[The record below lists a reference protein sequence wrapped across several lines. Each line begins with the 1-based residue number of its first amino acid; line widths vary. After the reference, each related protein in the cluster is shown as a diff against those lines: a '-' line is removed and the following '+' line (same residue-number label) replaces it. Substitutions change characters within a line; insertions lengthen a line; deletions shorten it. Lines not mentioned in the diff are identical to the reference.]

1 MKTAIFAAILVLVF
15 VSASP
20 GQEKSPKAATE
31 GFFRLLMQDKMPEGY
46 KQLFVGSP
54 VPKLRPEETD
64 MLKEQTKGALA
75 DYGKI
80 LGYDL
85 IREEK
90 FGGSVLRLVY
100 LLKSE
105 VVPTVWEF
113 FFYKPTTEWYLLGI
127 TFFDDADGLVAMQ

>member
-1 MKTAIFAAILVLVF
+1 MKTAIFAAILILVF

-20 GQEKSPKAATE
+20 AQDKSPKIVTE
-31 GFFRLLMQDKMPEGY
+31 EFFRLLMQNKMPEAY
-46 KQLFVGSP
+46 NQLFVGSP

-64 MLKEQTKGALA
+64 IIKEHTQSTLA

-105 VVPTVWEF
+105 VVPTIWEF
-113 FFYKPTTEWYLLGI
+113 FFYKPNSEWYLLGV
-127 TFFDDADGLVAMQ
+127 TFSEDADALVAMQ

>member
-1 MKTAIFAAILVLVF
+1 MI
-15 VSASP
+15 
-20 GQEKSPKAATE
+20 
-31 GFFRLLMQDKMPEGY
+31 
-46 KQLFVGSP
+46 
-54 VPKLRPEETD
+54 
-64 MLKEQTKGALA
+64 KEQTQSTLA

-100 LLKSE
+100 LVKSE
-105 VVPTVWEF
+105 VVPTVWQF
-113 FFYKPTTEWYLLGI
+113 FFYKPNSEWYLLGI

>member
-1 MKTAIFAAILVLVF
+1 MKTTIFAAILILAF

-20 GQEKSPKAATE
+20 AQDKSPKVMTE
-31 GFFRLLMQDKMPEGY
+31 GFFRMLMENKMPEAY
-46 KQLFVGSP
+46 NQLLVGSP
-54 VPKLRPEETD
+54 VPKLRPEEID
-64 MLKEQTKGALA
+64 MIKEQTQSTLT

-113 FFYKPTTEWYLLGI
+113 FFYKPKTEWYVLGV
-127 TFFDDADGLVAMQ
+127 TFFDDSDGLAAMQ

>member
-1 MKTAIFAAILVLVF
+1 MKTTVFAAILILVF

-20 GQEKSPKAATE
+20 AQDKSPKAMTE
-31 GFFRLLMQDKMPEGY
+31 GFFRLLMENKMPEAY
-46 KQLFVGSP
+46 THLFVGSP

-64 MLKEQTKGALA
+64 VIKQQTKTTLA

-105 VVPTVWEF
+105 LVPTVWQF
-113 FFYKPTTEWYLLGI
+113 FFYKPDSEWYLLGV
-127 TFFDDADGLVAMQ
+127 TFFDDAEGLAAMQ

>member
-1 MKTAIFAAILVLVF
+1 MKTAIFAAILILVF

-20 GQEKSPKAATE
+20 AQDKSPKAMTE
-31 GFFRLLMQDKMPEGY
+31 GFFRLLMQDKMPEAY
-46 KQLFVGSP
+46 NRLFAGSP

-64 MLKEQTKGALA
+64 MIKEQTRSTLT

-113 FFYKPTTEWYLLGI
+113 FFYKPNRVVPAGRQL
-127 TFFDDADGLVAMQ
+127 FDDADGLAAMQ